1 MYDNDHDPHSECST
15 TDIALAAYLHSEG
28 FELITVD
35 ESKFPAKF
43 FFRNDSP
50 KLANCIALWE
60 RAKAEG
66 NLFQFYRSYKT
77 MIARIKDNG
86 SSRRRTR

>member
-1 MYDNDHDPHSECST
+1 MHDNNYDPSEYIT

-28 FELITVD
+28 FDLVFVD
-35 ESKFPAKF
+35 ESAFPAKF
-43 FFRNDSP
+43 FFKNNSP
-50 KLANCIALWE
+50 KFSNCIALWE

-77 MIARIKDNG
+77 MIAKIKDSNSTKG
-86 SSRRRTR
+86 RSR